1 MLLRTTIERNSI
13 IPILKITKTCI
24 ANPSLTN
31 SIKQSALLSE
41 ITKTIELAERFGGRL
56 LNSEEYPNLE
66 KIEIDCDLPTFDVF
80 LLYRPTLLSTTTQ
93 EFIRFINRMKL

>member
-1 MLLRTTIERNSI
+1 MLRRTAIERNPI

-41 ITKTIELAERFGGRL
+41 ITRTIEKAERFEGRL

-66 KIEIDCDLPTFDVF
+66 KNEEIGVLVNIIFKSEGELERFMEVV
-80 LLYRPTLLSTTTQ
+80 TL
-93 EFIRFINRMKL
+93 K

>member
-1 MLLRTTIERNSI
+1 MLLRTAIERNPI

-41 ITKTIELAERFGGRL
+41 ITMTVEMAEKFGGRL
-56 LNSEEYPNLE
+56 LDQGRISEFR
-66 KIEIDCDLPTFDVF
+66 K
-80 LLYRPTLLSTTTQ
+80 
-93 EFIRFINRMKL
+93 K

>member
-1 MLLRTTIERNSI
+1 MLLRTAIERNPI

-31 SIKQSALLSE
+31 SIKQSALISE

-66 KIEIDCDLPTFDVF
+66 KNEEIGVLVNIIFKSEGELEKFMEVV
-80 LLYRPTLLSTTTQ
+80 TL
-93 EFIRFINRMKL
+93 K

>member
-1 MLLRTTIERNSI
+1 MLLRTAIERNPI

-41 ITKTIELAERFGGRL
+41 ITRTIEKAEKFGGIL
-56 LNSEEYPNLE
+56 DKVEYPNLKKSE
-66 KIEIDCDLPTFDVF
+66 EIGVLVNIIFKSEGELERFMEVV
-80 LLYRPTLLSTTTQ
+80 TL
-93 EFIRFINRMKL
+93 K

>member
-1 MLLRTTIERNSI
+1 MLLRTAIERNPI

-31 SIKQSALLSE
+31 SIKQSALISE
-41 ITKTIELAERFGGRL
+41 ITKTTELAERFGGRL

-66 KIEIDCDLPTFDVF
+66 KNEEIGVLVNIIFKSEGELERFMEVV
-80 LLYRPTLLSTTTQ
+80 TL
-93 EFIRFINRMKL
+93 K

>member
-1 MLLRTTIERNSI
+1 MLLRTKIDRNSI

-41 ITKTIELAERFGGRL
+41 ITKTIEKAERFEGRL

-66 KIEIDCDLPTFDVF
+66 KNEEIGVLVNIIFKSEGELERFMEVV
-80 LLYRPTLLSTTTQ
+80 TL
-93 EFIRFINRMKL
+93 K

>member
-1 MLLRTTIERNSI
+1 MLLRTKIDRNSI

-41 ITKTIELAERFGGRL
+41 ITRTIEKAERFEGRL

-66 KIEIDCDLPTFDVF
+66 KNEEIGMLVNIIFKSEGELERFMEVV
-80 LLYRPTLLSTTTQ
+80 TL
-93 EFIRFINRMKL
+93 K

>member
-1 MLLRTTIERNSI
+1 MLLRTKIDRNSI

-41 ITKTIELAERFGGRL
+41 ITRTIEKAERFEGRL

-66 KIEIDCDLPTFDVF
+66 KNEEIGVLVNIIFKSEGELGVTVV
-80 LLYRPTLLSTTTQ
+80 TL
-93 EFIRFINRMKL
+93 K